1 MALKDQTALSTN
13 FSGFINQVTCD
24 STSKECMS
32 GKCSECKDAIDKFAP
47 DNSSSIAHYQQWRS
61 VDNRM
66 EKVDITGTVDECF
79 LELKVQVCPFLLHT
93 YVKWKQS
100 ASFKSLVK
108 ECDGSSVVL
117 QVDFSENAT
126 IASQREIQ
134 SAHWNHG
141 QATLFTA
148 HTWIRH
154 DGSDTCSMVIVSDD
168 LNHTK
173 HSVYVFMQ
181 RILTH
186 LKASYPGIETI
197 DIFSDGL
204 TSQFKQRFLFSNLHG
219 WEMEHD
225 LKICWNFFATS
236 HGKGVVDGLGR
247 GQSGDT

>member
-1 MALKDQTALSTN
+1 MAVVFCRWTSQKMPPLQASER
-13 FSGFINQVTCD
+13 SNQLT
-24 STSKECMS
+24 
-32 GKCSECKDAIDKFAP
+32 
-47 DNSSSIAHYQQWRS
+47 
-61 VDNRM
+61 
-66 EKVDITGTVDECF
+66 
-79 LELKVQVCPFLLHT
+79 
-93 YVKWKQS
+93 
-100 ASFKSLVK
+100 
-108 ECDGSSVVL
+108 
-117 QVDFSENAT
+117 
-126 IASQREIQ
+126 EIM
-134 SAHWNHG
+134 ARRP
-141 QATLFTA
+141 TLFTA
-148 HTWIRH
+148 HAWIRH
-154 DGSDTCSMVIVSDD
+154 DGSDTCSMVVVSDD

-236 HGKGVVDGLGR
+236 HGKGVVDGIGR